1 MWNILFL
8 AFHQFFGI
16 QLTCQNWQQHYIYAA
31 FRLRSLK
38 LFKHPYGFCPKVI
51 DCCLCYFIQIRSDK
65 DKEIHIRYSI
75 TGVGADQPPMEV
87 FSIDPVS
94 GRMYVTRPMD
104 REERASYHVSIK
116 LGSQAHSESVAA
128 LLGSRRDTQLWEDW
142 AFCSTSEPR
151 SQFGWAPCVSRPEE
165 LTAQGC
171 LGLTDNASLCLTLL
185 EQLCVCMEMLALFL
199 LSVNATC

>member
-1 MWNILFL
+1 MWNMLFL
-8 AFHQFFGI
+8 AFPQTFGV
-16 QLTCQNWQQHYIYAA
+16 QLPCQNWQQYYIHAG

-38 LFKHPYGFCPKVI
+38 LFKHLYGFCPKLI

-116 LGSQAHSESVAA
+116 HLEFYLGSQAQSKTGPEMLA
-128 LLGSRRDTQLWEDW
+128 SRRDMQLWEDQG
-142 AFCSTSEPR
+142 FCSKSEPS
-151 SQFGWAPCVSRPEE
+151 SQFGWAPCVSRD
-165 LTAQGC
+165 LRSWLHRGAQ
-171 LGLTDNASLCLTLL
+171 A
-185 EQLCVCMEMLALFL
+185 
-199 LSVNATC
+199 